1 MSKENKNFIDADK
14 TFKLAFNY
22 DPERLNRFLVR
33 FPGEMELMEW
43 LVSTFKKPSYDL
55 VNKRWDGPAK
65 CRIRYVVP
73 SDAKKWHPF
82 MKDSEIIENFNEFN
96 DKHYKYIGFE
106 ELDPTGRAIHSTKY
120 TNPKFTKIDFKEY
133 DYNDDGFKEYEIE
146 IGFDDVIEDF

>member
-1 MSKENKNFIDADK
+1 MNKEGKSFIDADK
-14 TFKLAFNY
+14 MFRMAFDY
-22 DPERLNRFLVR
+22 DPERLNRFIVR

-43 LVSTFKKPSYDL
+43 WVATFKKPSYDL
-55 VNKRWDGPAK
+55 VNKKWDGPAK

-73 SDAKKWHPF
+73 SDAEKWHPF

-96 DKHYKYIGFE
+96 DKHYEYVGFD
-106 ELDPTGRAIHSTKY
+106 ELDLTGKAIHSTKY

-133 DYNDDGFKEYEIE
+133 DYSDDGFKEYEIE